1 MSVTIWKEKLHS
13 SHSQVPFASAQE
25 SGVVTR
31 LQPLRNKKKGWMAG
45 AGLCCS
51 LSVSVQSRATA
62 SFMARLPVPLL
73 KQRHNFRLKFQI
85 FSDVRV
91 AAASSSSSTRLLSCG
106 CSLAEDRVAVDMG
119 NYKEAF
125 ARRMAMAGLKPHHSI
140 ALGVSGGPDSMA
152 LCFLTAAWKI
162 DGPNAAGQS
171 CGYIDGLLAIIVDHG
186 LRAESKEEAR
196 IVSHRVSKM
205 GIRCEIADCN
215 WSDGRPKQGHLQ
227 EAAREM
233 RYQMFQK
240 VCIQHQIDVLLIAHH
255 ADDQAELLILR
266 LSRSSG
272 VLGLAGMAFNSQLFS
287 SSTVLHNQGLNNKGT
302 LVVRPLLHFSKE
314 DMYKICQAGN
324 QEWVEDPTN
333 QNPLYARNRI
343 RIALAK
349 LSSYSFQSELQAIIS
364 SCRKTRAY
372 VDHVSNNLIDQAV
385 TIMDKFLIYV
395 FQRPLPWYCSLS
407 LNGTDLLEVP
417 LQNCYWITFVLSH
430 TSFTASG
437 CYLCPS
443 PGSRGTKILVCCS
456 VVCPRPSKPEVMNMD
471 FSREQKQYFPQWVDE
486 IIAEGKSYVD
496 QFVPDVLDV
505 KFMDATCQSVL
516 TEAKRLGIISE
527 STYIDT
533 ITLQRDE
540 TKNFKP
546 DSENKINLEQEST
559 TNSSTASASVLFQP
573 GQACYFMNRFLITWS
588 KLPEQ
593 DRQFSHCYSLEVDHQ
608 TTAEIRPMTESDW
621 LYLAKLGKS
630 ERSNDLQ
637 LQITDSGSEKSD
649 SYLAYLQ
656 LSAQKSLQ
664 SLKSIP
670 LAARRSLP
678 VLVNRQGLLLSIPS
692 IGYRCCPCLM
702 VDCAFKPRVP
712 LGGGHSSYL

>member
-314 DMYKICQAGN
+314 DMYK
-324 QEWVEDPTN
+324 VSVYKD
-333 QNPLYARNRI
+333 
-343 RIALAK
+343 
-349 LSSYSFQSELQAIIS
+349 SFQSELQAIIS

-385 TIMDKFLIYV
+385 TIMDQGYAIIDLII
-395 FQRPLPWYCSLS
+395 
-407 LNGTDLLEVP
+407 LNPSEVP
-417 LQNCYWITFVLSH
+417 DICLSKAIALVLQ

>member
-1 MSVTIWKEKLHS
+1 
-13 SHSQVPFASAQE
+13 
-25 SGVVTR
+25 
-31 LQPLRNKKKGWMAG
+31 MAG

-73 KQRHNFRLKFQI
+73 KPRHNFRLKFQI
-85 FSDVRV
+85 FNGVQV
-91 AAASSSSSTRLLSCG
+91 AAASSSSSTRLFSCG

-205 GIRCEIADCN
+205 GTF
-215 WSDGRPKQGHLQ
+215 
-227 EAAREM
+227 

-272 VLGLAGMAFNSQLFS
+272 VLGLAGMAFTSQLFS
-287 SSTVLHNQGLNNKGT
+287 SSTVLHNQGSNNKGT

-349 LSSYSFQSELQAIIS
+349 LSSYTFQSELQAIIS

-385 TIMDKFLIYV
+385 TIMDQGYAIIDLII
-395 FQRPLPWYCSLS
+395 
-407 LNGTDLLEVP
+407 LNPSEVP
-417 LQNCYWITFVLSH
+417 DICLSKAIALVLQ

-456 VVCPRPSKPEVMNMD
+456 VDCPRPSKPEVMNID

-486 IIAEGKSYVD
+486 IVAEGKSYVD

-559 TNSSTASASVLFQP
+559 TNSSTTSASVLFQP

-630 ERSNDLQ
+630 ESSNDLQ

-656 LSAQKSLQ
+656 LSAQKSLR

-678 VLVNRQGLLLSIPS
+678 VLVNRQGLLLSIPV
-692 IGYRCCPCLM
+692 CLLPFLALDTD
-702 VDCAFKPRVP
+702 VALV
-712 LGGGHSSYL
+712 

>member
-1 MSVTIWKEKLHS
+1 
-13 SHSQVPFASAQE
+13 
-25 SGVVTR
+25 
-31 LQPLRNKKKGWMAG
+31 MAG

-91 AAASSSSSTRLLSCG
+91 AAASSSSSTRLFSCG

-186 LRAESKEEAR
+186 LRAESKEAAR

-205 GIRCEIADCN
+205 
-215 WSDGRPKQGHLQ
+215 DGRPKQGHLQ

-240 VCIQHQIDVLLIAHH
+240 VCIDVLLIAHH

-272 VLGLAGMAFNSQLFS
+272 VLGLAGMAFTSQLFF
-287 SSTVLHNQGLNNKGT
+287 SSTVLHNQGSNNKGT

-349 LSSYSFQSELQAIIS
+349 LSSCTFQSELQAIIS

-385 TIMDKFLIYV
+385 TIMDQGYAIMDLII
-395 FQRPLPWYCSLS
+395 
-407 LNGTDLLEVP
+407 LNPSEVP
-417 LQNCYWITFVLSH
+417 DICLSKAIALVLQ

-437 CYLCPS
+437 CYLCPA
-443 PGSRGTKILVCCS
+443 PGSRGMKILVCCS
-456 VVCPRPSKPEVMNMD
+456 VDCPRPSKPEVMNTD
-471 FSREQKQYFPQWVDE
+471 FSREQKQYFPKWVDE
-486 IIAEGKSYVD
+486 IIAKGKSYVD
-496 QFVPDVLDV
+496 QSVPDVLDV

-516 TEAKRLGIISE
+516 TEAKRLGVISE
-527 STYIDT
+527 STYIDI

-559 TNSSTASASVLFQP
+559 TSSSTASASVLFQP

-593 DRQFSHCYSLEVDHQ
+593 DRQFSHCYSFEVDHQ
-608 TTAEIRPMTESDW
+608 TTAEIRPTTESDW
-621 LYLAKLGKS
+621 LSLAKLGKS
-630 ERSNDLQ
+630 EKSNDLQ

-656 LSAQKSLQ
+656 FSALKSLQ
-664 SLKSIP
+664 SLK
-670 LAARRSLP
+670 
-678 VLVNRQGLLLSIPS
+678 SIPS

-702 VDCAFKPRVP
+702 IDCAFKPRVP

>member
-1 MSVTIWKEKLHS
+1 
-13 SHSQVPFASAQE
+13 
-25 SGVVTR
+25 
-31 LQPLRNKKKGWMAG
+31 MAG

-385 TIMDKFLIYV
+385 TIMDQGYAIIDLII
-395 FQRPLPWYCSLS
+395 
-407 LNGTDLLEVP
+407 LNPSEVP
-417 LQNCYWITFVLSH
+417 DICLSKAIALVLQFISQRHRPVRGATSKLLLDYIRTFPCKASLLDCNLMQLF